1 MKAIL
6 ADFSLKKEAWGRMR
20 SRLVRGGPE
29 SHGISTDL
37 AEIPEPTFSSP
48 HWVKV
53 RSIMSGISAMD
64 EGMLLHHDL
73 SAFGSF
79 LTFPFVPGNENVGIV
94 TEIGRDVEGLEP
106 GERVIL
112 DPLLSCE
119 PRGIE
124 PQCPACSRGEPS
136 YCSNFAQGI
145 IGPGML
151 IGGCRDT
158 GGGWGD
164 YFTAHFSQLR
174 PIPQE
179 MDTDHAVLMPEFSRA
194 VKAVLRSPPGPG
206 DNVVVVGGG
215 ASGIMILLA
224 LRMLGHDTRVLVVA
238 EHPFEVDL
246 VRRLTDS
253 PVVLAHGPG
262 ATYEGVAEFVGGQVR
277 YPKAGRITLDG
288 GADLVYETTGTADRI
303 EDAMRFTG
311 EGKRVILT
319 AVNQTSGF
327 DISPLWFKGIHI
339 EGVGI
344 SGRESYDGR
353 MMHVLDIAVDLA
365 LKHSLPTAELITHRF
380 GLKDHRQ
387 AFAALASRS
396 TSKAVKVIFQHV
408 V

>member
-1 MKAIL
+1 MKAVL
-6 ADFSLKKEAWGRMR
+6 ADFSLKKEAWDRMR
-20 SRLVRGGPE
+20 SRLVRGGRE
-29 SHGISTDL
+29 SHGISVDL
-37 AEIPEPTFSSP
+37 AEIPEPTCSSP

-53 RSIMSGISAMD
+53 RSIMSGVSTMD

-73 SAFGSF
+73 SAFGAF

-94 TEIGRDVEGLEP
+94 TEVGSEVQGLEP

-119 PRGIE
+119 PRQVQ
-124 PQCPACSRGEPS
+124 PPCSACSRGEPA
-136 YCSNFAQGI
+136 YCRNFAQGI

-151 IGGCRDT
+151 IGACRDS

-174 PIPQE
+174 PIPQD

-194 VKAVLRSPPGPG
+194 VKAVLRNPPSPG
-206 DNVVVVGGG
+206 DRVVVVGGG
-215 ASGIMILLA
+215 ATGILILLA
-224 LRMLGHDTRVLVVA
+224 LGMLGHNAPVLVVA
-238 EHPFEVDL
+238 EHSFEVDL
-246 VRRLTDS
+246 IRRLTNT

-262 ATYEGVAEFVGGQVR
+262 AAYEGVAEFVEGEVR
-277 YPKAGRITLDG
+277 YPKVGRITLDG
-288 GADLVYETTGTADRI
+288 GADLVYETTGTADHI

-319 AVNQTSGF
+319 ALNQTSGF
-327 DISPLWFKGIHI
+327 DISPLWLKGIRI
-339 EGVGI
+339 EGIGI
-344 SGRESYDGR
+344 SGREFYDGN
-353 MMHVLDIAVDLA
+353 MTHVLDIAVDLA
-365 LKHSLPTAELITHRF
+365 RKHSLPTAELITHRF
-380 GLKDHRQ
+380 GLKEYRQ